1 MNYKLIS
8 IDLAKNVFQVA
19 LLDQQ
24 NNLVSNKKITRNKL
38 LHTLRQ
44 YQPTLVVME
53 ACYSSNYWG
62 RAIEKL
68 GHTVKLIPAR
78 LAKAFLIG
86 NKNDANDALA
96 IAEAAQR
103 PKIHFV
109 GVKTIEQQ
117 DIQSLQRIRE
127 LLVKQRTANANQLRG
142 LLAEYG
148 IVMGKT
154 KANLMSAVPLAL
166 EDAENEL
173 STVARSFVQ
182 RLYLRQK
189 QLEEE
194 IKTITAQ
201 MVSCASQ
208 HEDYQLLSSIPG
220 VGPIVASSIMG
231 SINNVGEFKNGR
243 QLSAWLGL
251 TPSQYSSG
259 DKNHL
264 GKITKRGNQ
273 TLRKLLTQGA
283 QAVINHC
290 DKKDDPLSQWLQEL
304 KKRAHHC
311 KVVVAFANKLA
322 RIIWAVL
329 TKKTPY
335 NVELAC
341 AR

>member
-19 LLDQQ
+19 LLNQQ
-24 NNLVSNKKITRNKL
+24 NKLVSNKKVARKNL

-53 ACYSSNYWG
+53 ACYSSNHWG
-62 RAIEKL
+62 RAIEKM

-78 LAKAFLIG
+78 LVKAFLIG

-109 GVKTIEQQ
+109 RVKSIEQQ
-117 DIQSLQRIRE
+117 DIQSLQRVRE

-148 IVMGKT
+148 VVMGKT
-154 KANLMSAVPLAL
+154 KSDLMNSIPLAL
-166 EDAENEL
+166 EDAQNEL
-173 STVARSFVQ
+173 SSVARSFIQ
-182 RLYLRQK
+182 RLYFRQK
-189 QLEEE
+189 QLEDE
-194 IKTITAQ
+194 IKIITQQ

-208 HEDYQLLSSIPG
+208 HEDYQLLSGIPG

-231 SINNVGEFKNGR
+231 SINSISEFKNGR

-259 DKNHL
+259 DNNRL

-273 TLRKLLTQGA
+273 TLRKLLIQGA
-283 QAVINHC
+283 RAVINWC
-290 DKKDDPLSQWLQEL
+290 DKKDDPLSKWLQEL
-304 KKRAHHC
+304 KKRTHNC
-311 KVVVAFANKLA
+311 KLTVALANKLA

-329 TKKTPY
+329 TKGSPY
-335 NVELAC
+335 SAELAC